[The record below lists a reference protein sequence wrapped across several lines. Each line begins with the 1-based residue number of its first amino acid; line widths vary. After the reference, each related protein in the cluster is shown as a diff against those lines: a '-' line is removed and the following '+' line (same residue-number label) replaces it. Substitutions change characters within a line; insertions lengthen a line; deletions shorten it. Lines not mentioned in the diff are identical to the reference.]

1 MDVHAGPLTHFPA
14 HYCVGLAHNVDVP
27 RDVNV
32 PVGADKQYE
41 KQEYAHCKIPGES
54 VRAFVEGRVLQAGG
68 PTEDCDGKVRQRKRE
83 KSNYGCDQQQED
95 ANNGSFCTRH
105 TVGIIAE

>member
-54 VRAFVEGRVLQAGG
+54 VRAFVEGRREARRKIATERCAKGNAKKVIMAATSSKKT
-68 PTEDCDGKVRQRKRE
+68 PTMAI
-83 KSNYGCDQQQED
+83 S
-95 ANNGSFCTRH
+95 AP
-105 TVGIIAE
+105 GIPWEL